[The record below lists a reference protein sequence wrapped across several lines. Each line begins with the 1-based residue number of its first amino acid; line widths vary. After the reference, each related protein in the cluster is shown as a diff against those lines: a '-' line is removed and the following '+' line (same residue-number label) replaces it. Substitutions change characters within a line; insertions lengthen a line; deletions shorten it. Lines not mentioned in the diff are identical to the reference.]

1 MGPSVMARREVS
13 RVGARDD
20 ERREADEV
28 GNMRVVFWVVE
39 SQRGINSRPMLP
51 EADVRR
57 IDFGGIAFFIDR
69 WFSGLVG

>member
-1 MGPSVMARREVS
+1 
-13 RVGARDD
+13 
-20 ERREADEV
+20 
-28 GNMRVVFWVVE
+28 MRVVFWVVE
-39 SQRGINSRPMLP
+39 SKRGINSRPMLP